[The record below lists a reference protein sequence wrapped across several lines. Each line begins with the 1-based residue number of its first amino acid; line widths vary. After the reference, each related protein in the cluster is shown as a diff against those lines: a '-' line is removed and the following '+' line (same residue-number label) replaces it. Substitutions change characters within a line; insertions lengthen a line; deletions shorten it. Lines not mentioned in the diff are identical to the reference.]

1 VKRKMLVIWTL
12 VSSSLVMQIVGQP
25 VYSVDVTSSFPATS
39 SAVCS
44 QTYQGIFE
52 SSLNYRACTVEVP
65 LDGKVIYA
73 GFGSDHF
80 DWVQTTRIPAA
91 SPAGDA
97 QLGPATTGC
106 ARPDGAP
113 NDDWALACM

>member
-1 VKRKMLVIWTL
+1 MKRKILVIWTL

-39 SAVCS
+39 DSVCS
-44 QTYQGIFE
+44 QTYQGTFE
-52 SSLNYRACTVEVP
+52 SSTNYRACTVEDP
-65 LDGKVIYA
+65 QTGKVIYA
-73 GFGSDHF
+73 GFGSDRF
-80 DWVQTTRIPAA
+80 DWVQATRISAA
-91 SPAGDA
+91 APAGDA
-97 QLGPATTGC
+97 ELGPATAGC